1 MSPYTV
7 ASITP
12 VIVDPEILYLIPT
25 INFKYDSNATN
36 DSKET
41 LQTLVNDTVIS
52 FNSNNLKVFNT
63 VFRHSSF
70 VTQIDDV
77 SDAILNN
84 TTTVSLG
91 LFHTPNT
98 AGSYSFTLNFANP
111 FYNPHSGHNS
121 AAGGIVASTGFYISG
136 NTNEMFFDDDGAG
149 VLRIYYLVAG
159 VRTYYDTT
167 AGVVDYGG
175 GTITVD
181 PVYITTVSNVDEA
194 TSRAIR
200 VTVTPASYDI
210 VGKRNQILEIDTL
223 NVSITGAQDTVA
235 VGSSGGTGYVTNK
248 NYVTPSSY

>member
-1 MSPYTV
+1 M
-7 ASITP
+7 
-12 VIVDPEILYLIPT
+12 
-25 INFKYDSNATN
+25 
-36 DSKET
+36 
-41 LQTLVNDTVIS
+41 
-52 FNSNNLKVFNT
+52 FNT

-98 AGSYSFTLNFANP
+98 AGAYSFTLNFSNP
-111 FYNPHSGHNS
+111 FYNPHSGHNA
-121 AAGGIVASTGFYISG
+121 AAGGIVSSTGFRISG

-149 VLRIYYLVAG
+149 VLRIYYLVSG

-194 TSRAIR
+194 TSKAIR
-200 VTVTPASYDI
+200 VTVTPASYGI

-235 VGSSGGTGYVTNK
+235 VGSSGGTGYVTNT